1 MFGKKGSSM
10 EDVVV
15 GAVNSNAPNFIN
27 KIPEGYDTQVTINTF
42 LFVSSTRK
50 WLVYH
55 CSYLLYKMV
64 FFTKNLNAWREA
76 KRNSHT
82 DK

>member
-10 EDVVV
+10 EDVVA
-15 GAVNSNAPNFIN
+15 GAVNSNAHNFIN
-27 KIPEGYDTQVTINTF
+27 KLPEGYDTQVTINTF
-42 LFVSSTRK
+42 LFISNTRK
-50 WLVYH
+50 GLFIIAVIYCIKWF
-55 CSYLLYKMV
+55 SSQ
-64 FFTKNLNAWREA
+64 KNLTAWRGA